1 MEKDIALHERIVE
14 LAEMMVAPE
23 EGERP
28 LLEALCTAAE
38 TAAAGR
44 LKEGLTPES
53 CGPAYLCAAAML
65 AAAGM
70 TACRDDGGV
79 EQFTAGEVTIR
90 TGGGGGC
97 EAGAALRRQAAGL
110 MAEYWRDDG
119 FAFVGVKG

>member
-1 MEKDIALHERIVE
+1 MA
-14 LAEMMVAPE
+14 APE
-23 EGERP
+23 EEERP

-38 TAAAGR
+38 TASAGR
-44 LKEGLTPES
+44 LREGLTPES
-53 CGPAYLCAAAML
+53 CGPAYLCATAMI
-65 AAAGM
+65 AAAGL

-79 EQFTAGEVTIR
+79 EQFTAGEVTVR